1 MPASDSDE
9 DVRRQS
15 DVALDGPLRE
25 REEYVLKAIAQ
36 RHGISRTVSNQLPTG
51 QTKKPCQHASRAQG
65 KMPML
70 LPCSHRTVPPAT
82 TSWHHAAGAC
92 QMKTVY

>member
-36 RHGISRTVSNQLPTG
+36 RHGISRTVSLQPPNSAACHDVLAPRG
-51 QTKKPCQHASRAQG
+51 WC
-65 KMPML
+65 MPNSDCL
-70 LPCSHRTVPPAT
+70 LRVANPNPGGRWWRCRQQSWGRPPR
-82 TSWHHAAGAC
+82 
-92 QMKTVY
+92 